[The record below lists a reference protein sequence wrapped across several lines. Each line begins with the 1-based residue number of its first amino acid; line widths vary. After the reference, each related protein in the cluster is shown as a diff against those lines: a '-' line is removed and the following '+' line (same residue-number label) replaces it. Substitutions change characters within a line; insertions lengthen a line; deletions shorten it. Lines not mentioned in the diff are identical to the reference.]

1 MINQQLA
8 EVSNLA
14 VVLAIVLYVLALI
27 GFAADLAGTSQRRS
41 DARLAAQDRAEALER
56 ETVAAGTGGRGSGVA
71 VAGADGG
78 SAAVGG
84 GMAVVGAGGA
94 GRDAGVAVSG
104 GADVVAAG
112 AGAVSGA
119 GAASGDAGAASGDA
133 GARQGMS
140 AQRFAFLLVSA
151 ATLMHLLGVI
161 TRATATQRVPWAN
174 MYEFATTSTA
184 VVTLAFLVFSI
195 KRVELR
201 ALGTF
206 VVGPVLLVLLLAQTV
221 WIVPAAQLTPSLQ
234 NSHWIY
240 IHIGVA
246 IISTALSILGAVIAG
261 LQLLQARHERALVE
275 QAQAGQEMP
284 EHWGRFGHV
293 LDRLPSSTVLETLS
307 FRIHSVAFVCWT
319 FTLIF
324 GSIWAREAWGR
335 FWGWDPKE
343 VWTFIIWVIY
353 AAYLHARTTG
363 GFRGSRAAW
372 LAIAGFVAVVFNYTI
387 VNTVINGLHSY
398 SGL

>member
-1 MINQQLA
+1 MIDEQLA
-8 EVSNLA
+8 EISNLA
-14 VVLAIVLYVLALI
+14 LVVTIVLYVLALI
-27 GFAADLAGTSQRRS
+27 GFGADLASTSQRRS
-41 DARLAAQDRAEALER
+41 DERLAARER
-56 ETVAAGTGGRGSGVA
+56 GRTARSLQTAAVSAGPDSSAAVPWSSAAGSDSSAAGSSSSAAVPGSSAAGTATGT
-71 VAGADGG
+71 
-78 SAAVGG
+78 
-84 GMAVVGAGGA
+84 MT
-94 GRDAGVAVSG
+94 
-104 GADVVAAG
+104 
-112 AGAVSGA
+112 
-119 GAASGDAGAASGDA
+119 
-133 GARQGMS
+133 
-140 AQRFAFLLVSA
+140 AQRFAFLLAGA
-151 ATLMHLLGVI
+151 ATVLHVLGVV
-161 TRATATQRVPWAN
+161 TRALATERVPWAN

-184 VVTLAFLVFSI
+184 VVMLAFFVFSL
-195 KRVELR
+195 RRLELR

-206 VVGPVLLVLLLAQTV
+206 VVGPVLLVLLLAQTF
-221 WIVPAAQLTPSLQ
+221 WIVPAAALTPSLQ

-246 IISTALSILGAVIAG
+246 IIATALSILGAVIAA

-275 QAQAGQEMP
+275 KVSAGEDHP

-293 LDRLPSSTVLETLS
+293 LDRLPSSTVLESLS

-324 GSIWAREAWGR
+324 GAIWAREAWGR

-353 AAYLHARTTG
+353 AAYLHARATG
-363 GFRGSRAAW
+363 GFRGSRAAG
-372 LAIAGFVAVVFNYTI
+372 LALAGFVAVVFNYTI